1 MSRDHAPS
9 SGAARSSP
17 QQGNGPVVSKVSV
30 LPAAERVPPI
40 HVPRP
45 LSPFVGREAEVAT
58 VLARLMQ
65 PSVRLL
71 TLTGPGGIGKTRLA
85 VEAANRPDLRDRFPH
100 GIVFVPLVA
109 IPDPGGV
116 PLAILRALDARESGR
131 SADQDVMDRI
141 GRQRMLLVLDNL
153 EHVLGCG
160 AFLARLLDMCPY
172 LVILATSRSRLHLT
186 GEYEV
191 VVPPMSLPA
200 HGATA
205 GEQGDAITFFLACA
219 QAADPAF
226 VLTET
231 TAETVTDIC
240 RMLEGVPLG
249 IELAAARLRMF
260 SPDLVR
266 ERLEHQLDLLTRGAL
281 DRAPHQRAM
290 RDTIAWSYALLSPG
304 EQEALRRLSVFAGG
318 FLVEAAEAVL
328 ADVLPPGDGGAALDV
343 LASLVDK
350 SLLRKVAEGERDARL
365 SMLVTIREY
374 GVEQLQA
381 RGEHQIA
388 RAAHARWCL
397 DFAEHTATQLTGPEA
412 DRWLDLLDAERA
424 NMLLA
429 FAWFEEEGDGGGL
442 VRLAAALRQAWI
454 LRARYAEGLYWMER
468 ALAWIDRDPA
478 SDPTIAFECLLGAG
492 WMSLRQGDGA
502 RMTRY
507 SSMALDRARALCDR
521 ARIVRSLDL
530 ESTVARR
537 WNDHTRAL
545 ALLEES
551 LALCRAIGDRA
562 GAATAM
568 RGSGYALLNL
578 GRMDEALARYQDA
591 ISVYDELGDAQGA
604 ALARSTMSL
613 VPYLQ
618 GDYAQA
624 QAWDLDAVAVLR
636 RFDDRRA
643 IGVALTHLGLCAS
656 HLGDLENAWSL
667 FRESLVYRREVGDA
681 RGFAVWTEGV
691 ALLLAFGG
699 DAPGAAM
706 LLAAS
711 DAMRARAE
719 TPLAETERHDRALCE
734 TRIRAQL
741 SAAEIDAAYRSGQG
755 LALQATLDAA
765 MRHGEAMASNLRRD
779 SAPVGILEHGL
790 TPREGEIL
798 RLVASRMSDREI
810 GEALFISPRT
820 VSRHVASI
828 LGKLGVH
835 SRREAAAI
843 AQQHGYVSQPPTT

>member
-1 MSRDHAPS
+1 MPRDHAAPSPPPPPS
-9 SGAARSSP
+9 SPRDAAAPGSTVR
-17 QQGNGPVVSKVSV
+17 V
-30 LPAAERVPPI
+30 LPAADRVPPI

-45 LSPFVGREAEVAT
+45 LSPFVGREAEIAT
-58 VLARLMQ
+58 VLARLLM
-65 PSVRLL
+65 PEVRLL

-85 VEAANRPDLRDRFPH
+85 VEAANRPALQDRFPH
-100 GIVFVPLVA
+100 GIVFVQLVA

-116 PLAILRALDARESGR
+116 PPAILRALDARESGR
-131 SADQDVMDRI
+131 SAELDVIDLV

-160 AFLARLLDMCPY
+160 PFVARLLEACPH
-172 LVILATSRSRLHLT
+172 LTVLATSRSRLHLT
-186 GEYEV
+186 GEYEI
-191 VVPPMSLPA
+191 VVPALSLPDDA
-200 HGATA
+200 AVSGV
-205 GEQGDAITFFLACA
+205 QGDAIAFFLACA
-219 QAADPAF
+219 QSADPAF
-226 VLTET
+226 ALTE
-231 TAETVTDIC
+231 ANAGTVVEIC
-240 RMLEGVPLG
+240 RMLDGVPLG

-260 SPDLVR
+260 SPALVR

-290 RDTIAWSYALLSPG
+290 RDTIAWSYALLAPR
-304 EQEALRRLSVFAGG
+304 EQDALCRLSVFAGG
-318 FLVEAAEAVL
+318 FPIEAAESVL
-328 ADVLPPGDGGAALDV
+328 RSGSIGEDEEDVLDV

-350 SLLRKVAEGERDARL
+350 SLLRKIAEGDRDARL

-381 RGEHQIA
+381 RGEHEAAQ
-388 RAAHARWCL
+388 AAHARWCL
-397 DFAEHTATQLTGPEA
+397 GFAEHAAGQITGPAA

-429 FAWFEEEGDGGGL
+429 FAWFEKQGDGAEL
-442 VRLAAALRQAWI
+442 VRLASALRHAWI

-478 SDPTIAFECLLGAG
+478 SDPLVAFECLLGAG

-502 RMTRY
+502 RMMRY
-507 SSMALDRARALCDR
+507 SAMALARAREIGDR
-521 ARIVRSLDL
+521 ERIVRALEL

-537 WNDHTRAL
+537 WNDHAQ
-545 ALLEES
+545 AVELLDES
-551 LALCRAIGDRA
+551 LSLCRAIGDRA

-568 RGSGYALLNL
+568 RGSGYALMNL

-591 ISVYDELGDAQGA
+591 IAVYDELGDAQGA

-618 GDYAQA
+618 GDFIRA

-643 IGVALTHLGLCAS
+643 LGVALTHLGLCAS
-656 HLGDLENAWSL
+656 HLGDLDGAWTL
-667 FRESLVYRREVGDA
+667 FRESLAYRREVGDA
-681 RGFAVWTEGV
+681 RGFAVWMEGV

-699 DAPGAAM
+699 DAAGAAM
-706 LLAAS
+706 LLGAA
-711 DAMRARAE
+711 DAMRARAA
-719 TPLAETERHDRALCE
+719 TPLAETERRDHALCE
-734 TRIRAQL
+734 ARIRAQL
-741 SAAEIDAAYRSGQG
+741 SAADLDAAFRRGQEWTVP
-755 LALQATLDAA
+755 ATLDHA
-765 MRHGEAMASNLRRD
+765 MEHGEAMANGVRHGT
-779 SAPVGILEHGL
+779 APVGILEHGL

-798 RLVASRMSDREI
+798 RLIASRMSDREI
-810 GEALFISPRT
+810 GDALFISPRT

-843 AQQHGYVSQPPTT
+843 AQQHGYAPPAQPT